1 MALAAT
7 NLYELRN
14 TATAGN
20 LNGGGFN
27 PGNANFFTD
36 FTATSA
42 DTAAPVISSAS
53 YAFVAGDQDAYAY
66 VKAGTNWRAGFYR
79 IASVSGGNATL
90 DATLGTGMYFD
101 AGMNRWLPTT
111 WTGCASTAS
120 PTGGTLGFAFMFQD
134 AAEATMTD
142 LASVGASTT
151 LTSAAAPFRAIFV
164 GNILSLNTTGT
175 GAFGVV
181 GRYEIVSYTNAT
193 TVVTDRTTNTGTAL
207 VAGQGRIGGAVPL
220 GTTGTL
226 SDDSFFERD
235 GVAGNRYFFRSGTY
249 TPFALAIAVGGTV
262 SAPQFWTGY
271 KTVWGDVCNDSDR
284 PVLAMAAN
292 GLTAPVQV
300 QIRNIIFTTTAA
312 NGITAALGDIWENCS
327 FINTSTTTG
336 RAAFGTSTGSLINCE
351 FISYRGSALVLTGAS
366 FIMGCIIRNS
376 DIGVRTTTSGSG
388 HVRIDDCI
396 IENCRSFGFQV
407 GSAFT
412 GAIYINRCTFVGTL
426 DTTGVAIDIPTGK
439 SAIYISENIIWG
451 WATGIQAVDSVA
463 NSLSYGNNFYNNDT
477 DVTVWQKMKSD
488 MAIDPAFTNE
498 GQITGAT
505 ATTSGSV
512 LTQSGADFST
522 VTDNVDFCYLVSGTG
537 ITVGFYKITGHTTT
551 TLTFD
556 IAPGTSATADKV
568 FSVVTGHNL
577 MPTGAI

>member
-1 MALAAT
+1 
-7 NLYELRN
+7 
-14 TATAGN
+14 
-20 LNGGGFN
+20 
-27 PGNANFFTD
+27 
-36 FTATSA
+36 
-42 DTAAPVISSAS
+42 
-53 YAFVAGDQDAYAY
+53 
-66 VKAGTNWRAGFYR
+66 
-79 IASVSGGNATL
+79 
-90 DATLGTGMYFD
+90 
-101 AGMNRWLPTT
+101 
-111 WTGCASTAS
+111 
-120 PTGGTLGFAFMFQD
+120 
-134 AAEATMTD
+134 
-142 LASVGASTT
+142 
-151 LTSAAAPFRAIFV
+151 
-164 GNILSLNTTGT
+164 
-175 GAFGVV
+175 
-181 GRYEIVSYTNAT
+181 
-193 TVVTDRTTNTGTAL
+193 
-207 VAGQGRIGGAVPL
+207 
-220 GTTGTL
+220 
-226 SDDSFFERD
+226 
-235 GVAGNRYFFRSGTY
+235 
-249 TPFALAIAVGGTV
+249 
-262 SAPQFWTGY
+262 
-271 KTVWGDVCNDSDR
+271 
-284 PVLAMAAN
+284 
-292 GLTAPVQV
+292 
-300 QIRNIIFTTTAA
+300 
-312 NGITAALGDIWENCS
+312 
-327 FINTSTTTG
+327 
-336 RAAFGTSTGSLINCE
+336 
-351 FISYRGSALVLTGAS
+351 
-366 FIMGCIIRNS
+366 MGCIIRNS

-407 GSAFT
+407 GSAIT

-537 ITVGFYKITGHTTT
+537 ITVGFYKITGHPTT